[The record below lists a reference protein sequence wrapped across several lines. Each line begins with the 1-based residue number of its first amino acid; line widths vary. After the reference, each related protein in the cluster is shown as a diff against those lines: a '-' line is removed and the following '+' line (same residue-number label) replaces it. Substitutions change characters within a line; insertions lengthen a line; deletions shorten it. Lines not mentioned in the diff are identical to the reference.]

1 MNTSLLYSKVENII
15 KLMQRKAKGRGGGKT
30 HDVIVYKDD
39 KPTLIVRSLR

>member
-30 HDVIVYKDD
+30 HDVIVYSSSSIIKA
-39 KPTLIVRSLR
+39 KNRL